1 MNYENLTEKAQAALM
16 EAVNY
21 ATQMQHSA
29 VSSAH
34 LMKALLNSGDLD
46 LILEE
51 TGTNKSK
58 LLQSADERLDK
69 LPKVQGAQ
77 LTMDQEITHVFAKAQ
92 AWSTKQGDTYI
103 SLFALFLGILE
114 AVSEYRNLVD
124 TRTIEASILSHRSG
138 RVMDSPQAENQIDAL
153 LKYGRDLVKDVRD
166 GKIDPIIGR
175 DDEIRRVIQILSRK
189 TKNNPILIGEPG
201 VGKTAIAEGLAWRIM
216 RGDVPF
222 SLKNKQLIEL
232 DMGSLIAGAKYR
244 GEFEERLK
252 AVLEEVEQA
261 DGNIILFIDEI
272 HNLVGAGKTEG
283 SMDAANLLKPMLAR
297 GELHLIGATTYN
309 EYRQHIEK
317 DAALERRFQRVT
329 VNEPSVD
336 DTISILRGLKDRFE
350 SHHGVKILDESI
362 VAAAKLSDRYI
373 TDRFLP
379 DKAIDLIDE
388 ACASIRVEMESMPEE
403 LDELT
408 RKIRQL
414 EIEEAALKKETDAK
428 TLERRDEI
436 VEELSN
442 LKETYQDLY
451 ARWEK
456 EKAQVD
462 GVKDAKEA
470 LERARLDF
478 EKAQNEARYEEAAR
492 LQYETI
498 PALER
503 QIQESNDNENS
514 GSMIQEVVDEALI
527 AEIVSRWTQI
537 DITKLVA
544 SEREKLLNLKH
555 ELEMYVKGQ
564 DEALQ
569 TVTDA
574 ILRSKAQIQ
583 DENRPLGS
591 FMFLGP
597 TGVGK
602 TEVARVL
609 AQQLFDDKNR
619 IIRIDMSE
627 YMEKH
632 SVSRLIG
639 APPGYVGYEQGGQLT
654 EQVRR
659 HPYSIVLLDEI
670 EKAHPDV
677 FNVLLQILDDGHIT
691 DSKGVTVDFKNT
703 IIIMTSNLGSQFAF
717 ESDQASRD
725 KQYMQAVQA
734 HFKPEFINRIDEIIV
749 FNALNDAVL
758 HDVARKFID
767 ELAVRIGRR
776 NLKLSVTDKAIDLIV
791 AEGSDVTYG
800 ARPMKRF
807 IQREIETKIAYLLI
821 EKDVED
827 NSILEI
833 DAHDHEFEI
842 HILGPHKSLN

>member
-1 MNYENLTEKAQAALM
+1 MNYENLTEKAQQILM

-21 ATQMQHSA
+21 ATSMQNNA
-29 VSSAH
+29 VSNYHIA
-34 LMKALLNSGDLD
+34 KAILNSQDLD

-51 TGTNKSK
+51 AEVSK
-58 LLQSADERLDK
+58 TYMQSVLDQELQK
-69 LPKVQGAQ
+69 LPRVQGAQ
-77 LTMDQEITHVFAKAQ
+77 MGMDSSVQKALDKAQ
-92 AWSTKQGDTYI
+92 KWAEKQGDTYI
-103 SLFALFLGILE
+103 SIYALFLAVLE
-114 AVSEYRNLVD
+114 VTPVLQQFNIKKIEEVMLDHRKGMTVD
-124 TRTIEASILSHRSG
+124 TPT
-138 RVMDSPQAENQIDAL
+138 AENQIDAL
-153 LKYGRDLVKDVRD
+153 LKYGRDLVQDVRD

-175 DDEIRRVIQILSRK
+175 DEEIRRVIQILSRK

-252 AVLEEVEQA
+252 AVLDEVQA
-261 DGNIILFIDEI
+261 SDGNIILFIDEV

-297 GELHLIGATTYN
+297 GELHMIGATTFN

-329 VNEPSVD
+329 VSEPTVE

-362 VAAAKLSDRYI
+362 IAASKLSDRYI

-403 LDELT
+403 LDEMN

-414 EIEEAALKKETDAK
+414 EIEEMALKKETDSR
-428 TLERRDEI
+428 TLERLDEI
-436 VEELSN
+436 LEELSN
-442 LKETYQDLY
+442 LKETYQTMY
-451 ARWEK
+451 AKWEN
-456 EKAQVD
+456 EKNQLD
-462 GVKDAKEA
+462 GVKGAKEE
-470 LERARLDF
+470 LEKAKLEF

-498 PALER
+498 PALEKK
-503 QIQESNDNENS
+503 IKENIDNEKS
-514 GSMIQEVVDEALI
+514 DGMIQEVVTEALI
-527 AEIVSRWTQI
+527 AEIVSKWTQI

-544 SEREKLLNLKH
+544 TEREKLLNLKS
-555 ELEMYVKGQ
+555 ELGRDVKGQ
-564 DEALQ
+564 DDALQ
-569 TVTDA
+569 AVTNA

-609 AQQLFDDKNR
+609 ARQLFDDSNR

-654 EQVRR
+654 EAVRR
-659 HPYSIVLLDEI
+659 YPYSIVLLDEI

-717 ESDQASRD
+717 ETDLNTRND
-725 KQYMQAVQA
+725 HYMNAVRN
-734 HFKPEFINRIDEIIV
+734 HFKPEFINRIDDIII
-749 FNALNDAVL
+749 FNALNDTVL
-758 HDVARKFID
+758 TDIARKFME
-767 ELAVRIGRR
+767 ELNKRLQRR
-776 NLKLSVTDKAIDLIV
+776 NLNLEVTDAALALIV
-791 AEGSDVTYG
+791 AQGSDVTFG

-807 IQREIETKIAYLLI
+807 IQSEIETRIAYLII
-821 EKDVED
+821 EDDVAD
-827 NSILEI
+827 DTTLLV
-833 DAHDHEFEI
+833 DAEGSEFI
-842 HILGPHKSLN
+842 IVQKPQVLN